1 MKEYWKKLIHPE
13 IVEGYYISTNGRI
26 KTDCTPPNYPAYH
39 SSNGYD
45 YIQFV
50 IKKESSIFS
59 INLRYYPV
67 DELVALMFLH
77 CPPELIGVPVKVEHV
92 NGDLSDSTYENLKWV
107 EDIEEWKDIPGYDGD
122 YQVSNKGLVKSL
134 KHKNEHILLPY
145 YDKDGYEHVVLCKNA
160 ITKHF
165 NVHRLVLMTFSPID
179 NSNEMVV
186 NHIDENVTHNNIK
199 NLEWCTVKENTNF
212 GIGKAKASGKN
223 HWLYGKHLSEETKN
237 KIRQKLSG
245 RKIPDYKGGYPKKPV
260 MCIETGE
267 TYSSCSD
274 AAKAVG
280 LSSATSIVACCKG
293 HLTGAGKL
301 PDGRTRHWKYI

>member
-26 KTDCTPPNYPAYH
+26 KTDYTPPNYPVYH

-67 DELVALMFLH
+67 DELVALIFLQ
-77 CPPELIGVPVKVEHV
+77 CPPELIGVPVKVEHI
-92 NGDLSDSTYENLKWV
+92 NGDPSDSTYENLKWV

-145 YDKDGYEHVVLCKNA
+145 YDKDGYAHVVLCKDA

-199 NLEWCTVKENTNF
+199 NLECVLLK
-212 GIGKAKASGKN
+212 
-223 HWLYGKHLSEETKN
+223 
-237 KIRQKLSG
+237 
-245 RKIPDYKGGYPKKPV
+245 KIPILELVKLKLVEKIIIYMANTYLKKQRIRLDKNFLVVKSRIIKGVIQRNRSCVLRPVRRILHALMQLERLDYHQQHQSSHVVKGK
-260 MCIETGE
+260 
-267 TYSSCSD
+267 
-274 AAKAVG
+274 
-280 LSSATSIVACCKG
+280 
-293 HLTGAGKL
+293 
-301 PDGRTRHWKYI
+301 